1 MSQGKR
7 PTLEQKRAAHAWNV
21 VSQVAAS
28 QDKKRMEEFALQ
40 SKKLTV
46 RVLTS
51 GLGPALAFL
60 EAKDYA
66 RDLREALNDWIA
78 TQTWASRQ
86 VATSA
91 RQASLIER
99 IIQGDSEFLR
109 LATDEVVSYMQWLV
123 RFTEAKL

>member
-7 PTLEQKRAAHAWNV
+7 LTLEQKRAVHAWNV

-28 QDKKRMEEFALQ
+28 QDKKRIEEFALQ

-60 EAKDYA
+60 DAKDYA

>member
-1 MSQGKR
+1 MSQGKSK
-7 PTLEQKRAAHAWNV
+7 TLEQKRAEHAWNV
-21 VSQVAAS
+21 VSQVAET
-28 QDKKRMEEFALQ
+28 QDKKRIEEFALQ

-66 RDLREALNDWIA
+66 RDLRKALNDWIA
-78 TQTWASRQ
+78 TQNWAKRQ
-86 VATSA
+86 VATSTT
-91 RQASLIER
+91 QASLIER